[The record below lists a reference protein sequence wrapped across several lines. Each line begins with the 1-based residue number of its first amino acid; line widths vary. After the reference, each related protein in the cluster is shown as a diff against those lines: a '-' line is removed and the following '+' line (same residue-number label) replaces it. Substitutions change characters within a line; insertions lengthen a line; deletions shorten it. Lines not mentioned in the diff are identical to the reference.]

1 MTIIAIGP
9 PSWKN
14 AAFAAK
20 ASALLLPPLLVAVHE
35 NASQTSR
42 QSVNEIMAK
51 VSPN

>member
-9 PSWKN
+9 LSWKN

-20 ASALLLPPLLVAVHE
+20 ASALLPLLVAVHE

>member
-9 PSWKN
+9 PPWKN

-20 ASALLLPPLLVAVHE
+20 AMAFLLPLLIAVHE